1 MVHLTGWQDL
11 WWRGFC
17 SCLLIISGQ
26 LVVPVVN
33 VINIIIKS
41 TATEEAPSEGEVLY
55 LMSTYHI
62 LSVRA
67 RDRIHGV

>member
-1 MVHLTGWQDL
+1 MVERILFL
-11 WWRGFC
+11 PPYYLR
-17 SCLLIISGQ
+17 Q

-33 VINIIIKS
+33 VINVIIKS
-41 TATEEAPSEGEVLY
+41 TATEEAPKEGGEVLC

-67 RDRIHGV
+67 KMGKDS

>member
-1 MVHLTGWQDL
+1 M
-11 WWRGFC
+11 
-17 SCLLIISGQ
+17 
-26 LVVPVVN
+26 VPVVN